1 VKRLSAAAVVAVLVL
16 TGWLSVACSA
26 GPPRPSDPVLAKGYD
41 IFQANCAACHGTTG
55 GGGIAP
61 KLKGVVATRYPNIA
75 DQIAV
80 ISNGRMNMPAWKDR
94 LSADEIEAV
103 ARYEREGL

>member
-1 VKRLSAAAVVAVLVL
+1 MKRLSAAAVGAVLVL
-16 TGWLSVACSA
+16 AGSLGVACSA
-26 GPPRPSDPVLAKGYD
+26 GPPRPSDPLLARGYD
-41 IFQANCAACHGTTG
+41 VYRAKCAACHGTTG
-55 GGGIAP
+55 GGGTAP
-61 KLKGVVATRYPNIA
+61 KLKGVVASRYPNIA